1 MCARILRRNTSKYPV
16 NESEYVGIAG
26 YTNQLFRHAVKNG
39 FQFSL
44 MVVGQSGL
52 GKSTFINTLLQ
63 TDLSEYEGKPLPSTT
78 KINERTFYIVENKI
92 KLKLTLIDTPGFGNS
107 INNSFCW
114 KPIADFVDSRFAEY
128 MDEENKIERKT
139 KIEDKRI
146 HLCLYFIPPSGHS
159 LSEIDIKF
167 MKKLHDKI
175 NIVPVI
181 AKSDTL
187 TSSELALFKSTI
199 LNDIKENDI
208 KIYEFPIGESV
219 RQDALKPYI
228 RVPFGIVCSN
238 SVVKDKNG
246 HLIRVR
252 KYPWGIVEVENLD
265 HNDFIFL
272 RDIILKKHFIDFV
285 EETHCVHYENYRYNR
300 LLNGFKNSIGSHG
313 PVLEVEEKILELEN
327 EFNKQKLNMDKVF
340 EERVL
345 NREVQLK
352 EKEFQ
357 LKEFEAKLKDELFE
371 KKERLKNLEGSVSG
385 LIEGFKNQCSL
396 ENTAYTESEKK

>member
-16 NESEYVGIAG
+16 NESEYIGIAG

-39 FQFSL
+39 FQFTL

-63 TDLSEYEGKPLPSTT
+63 TDLSEYEEKPLATTT

-92 KLKLTLIDTPGFGNS
+92 KLKLTLVDTPGFGSS

-114 KPIADFVDSRFAEY
+114 KPIADYVDSRFSEY
-128 MDEENKIERKT
+128 MEEENKIERKT

-167 MKKLHDKI
+167 MKKLHDKV
-175 NIVPVI
+175 NIIPII

-187 TSSELALFKSTI
+187 TTSELAFFKSTI
-199 LNDIKENDI
+199 LSDIQKNGI
-208 KIYEFPIGESV
+208 KIYEFPVEEAV
-219 RQDALKPYI
+219 RQDISKPYK

-238 SVVKDKNG
+238 NVVKDRNG
-246 HLIRVR
+246 HLTRIR

-265 HNDFIFL
+265 HNDFVFL

-285 EETHCVHYENYRYNR
+285 EETHCVHYENYRYNK
-300 LLNGFKNSIGSHG
+300 LVNKFKDSAGSHD
-313 PVLEVEEKILELEN
+313 PILETEKKLIELEN
-327 EFNKQKLNMDKVF
+327 DFNKQKLNMDKVF
-340 EERVL
+340 SERVL
-345 NREVQLK
+345 NKELQLK

-357 LKEFEAKLKDELFE
+357 LKELETKLKEELFK
-371 KKERLKNLEGSVSG
+371 KKEKLKNLRGSLKV
-385 LIEGFKNQCSL
+385 Q
-396 ENTAYTESEKK
+396 